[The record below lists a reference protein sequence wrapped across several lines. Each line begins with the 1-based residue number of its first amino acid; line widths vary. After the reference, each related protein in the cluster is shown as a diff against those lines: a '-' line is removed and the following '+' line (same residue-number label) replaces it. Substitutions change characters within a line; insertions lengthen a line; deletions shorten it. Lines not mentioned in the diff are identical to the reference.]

1 MDSLKAESGV
11 NKRGLYKGVK
21 MSRQEKRV
29 LSITVTIAALIIVLS
44 GCAITGSGPARVV
57 KPGDQVMLNY
67 TCCLKNGEIVTTTDK
82 GVAKNQ
88 SLPKASIFRE
98 KLHYKALGLVAGR
111 ETGCQDCPEEIH
123 KGFEEDIA
131 ARLAEAIVDLRVG
144 ESRTVE
150 ITAAVP
156 PGMKKDEQFIQ
167 MARVR
172 NFPREMRMAKDIYAA
187 QTGKQPEAGQEVN
200 FNPAIPGKV
209 TSVIGDEV
217 VVQFKIKP
225 GAGRDTFF
233 GKETAR
239 DMGDHF
245 EIVID
250 AREGH
255 LVRSG
260 PLVGKIIDVDERL
273 FTLDYGHP
281 FGGEAL
287 VCDITVESAQTPV
300 ITAPSSKK
308 GETRVAQEK
317 SQAAVEEAARA
328 GKTVAEIDFDKNRD
342 RVQKGDLARVN
353 YTARCFSD
361 DKVFRTTLAEVA
373 GDPDIKKAA
382 WYEEPESFSPEDI
395 LAGEKASMPGLGEA
409 VLGMSA
415 GEKRMITLTPEKAYG
430 PPDPRK
436 MMKLP
441 TIKRMSEV
449 ISMSAQEYVQKFRF
463 LPVVGKE
470 VNLVPYFKTR
480 VIEITERRVTL
491 EHLAKDGEQV
501 QESFGTTEIHSDGK
515 EIFIKLV
522 PRIGAPFEVKGR
534 KGRIISTD
542 GSAFTVDFNNPL
554 AGKTIV
560 IDLKVVSITRASVFQ
575 TMEIPWLE
583 DHDAGLA
590 AALTDGKPVVLV
602 LHAEWCGWCKR
613 LLNEVMDDPRIKS
626 LNDRFV
632 WVKINSDVELEYK
645 DLYEQK
651 GFPLIVLLSPE
662 GEIIKKL
669 DGFRDAAT
677 LKRELDNII

>member
-1 MDSLKAESGV
+1 MQYGV
-11 NKRGLYKGVK
+11 LRLEAG
-21 MSRQEKRV
+21 RW
-29 LSITVTIAALIIVLS
+29 S
-44 GCAITGSGPARVV
+44 GCPDR
-57 KPGDQVMLNY
+57 
-67 TCCLKNGEIVTTTDK
+67 
-82 GVAKNQ
+82 
-88 SLPKASIFRE
+88 
-98 KLHYKALGLVAGR
+98 
-111 ETGCQDCPEEIH
+111 PEEIH

-150 ITAAVP
+150 ITAVVP
-156 PGMKKDEQFIQ
+156 PGMKKNEQFIQ

-172 NFPREMRMAKDIYAA
+172 NFPKEMRMAKDIYAA

-225 GAGRDTFF
+225 GAGRDTSF

-250 AREGH
+250 ARVGH

-287 VCDITVESAQTPV
+287 VCDVTVESAQTPV
-300 ITAPSSKK
+300 ITAPSSGK

-317 SQAAVEEAARA
+317 PQAAVEEAVRA

-353 YTARCFSD
+353 YTAKCFSD
-361 DKVFRTTLAEVA
+361 DKVFRTTLAGVA
-373 GDPDIKKAA
+373 GAPGIKKAA

-415 GEKRMITLTPEKAYG
+415 GEKQTITLTPEKAYG

-441 TIKRMSEV
+441 TIKRMSKV

-491 EHLAKDGEQV
+491 EHLAKDGERV
-501 QESFGTTEIHSDGK
+501 EDDFGTTEIHLDGK
-515 EIFIKLV
+515 EITIKLV
-522 PRIGAPFEVKGR
+522 PRIGAPFEANGR

-560 IDLKVVSITRASVFQ
+560 IDIEVVSIIRASVFQ
-575 TMEIPWLE
+575 AMEIPWLE

-613 LLNEVMDDPRIKS
+613 LK
-626 LNDRFV
+626 DRSV
-632 WVKINSDVELEYK
+632 WVNTISDLELEYK
-645 DLYEQK
+645 DLYEQN

-662 GEIIKKL
+662 GEVIKKL
-669 DGFRDAAT
+669 DGYRDAAT